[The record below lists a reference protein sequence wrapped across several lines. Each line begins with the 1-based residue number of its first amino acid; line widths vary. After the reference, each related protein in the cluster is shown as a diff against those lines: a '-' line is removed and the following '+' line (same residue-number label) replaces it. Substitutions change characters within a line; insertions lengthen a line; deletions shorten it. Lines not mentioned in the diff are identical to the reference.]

1 MKKVLLLILSLLLLA
16 SLIATAVLID
26 AHQRAQLDQTV
37 SDAPT
42 YTRPTGQGTQKEDGT
57 DDAGSATDDTQGSE
71 DFTASQAPDF
81 QIVDAQGKTYGP
93 QDFADKPVV
102 LCFWASWSSAS
113 TKTLA
118 LYQSA
123 YEQYGEQ
130 YHFVMVSRVDGQK
143 ETVEKAQAYLETKN
157 YTFPVYFDT
166 EGKAAEAY
174 EVDGLPYTYYLN
186 AEGEVVAYA
195 RGAVTEETL
204 ARGMEYAKT
213 K

>member
-1 MKKVLLLILSLLLLA
+1 MKKILLLILSLLLLV

-26 AHQRAQLDQTV
+26 ANQQAQLDQTL
-37 SDAPT
+37 SSAPT
-42 YTRPTGQGTQKEDGT
+42 YTRPSGQGTGQPEDDT
-57 DDAGSATDDTQGSE
+57 DGTQGSE
-71 DFTASQAPDF
+71 DFTASEAPDF
-81 QIVDAQGKTYGP
+81 QIVDAKGKTYGP

-143 ETVEKAQAYLETKN
+143 ETMETAQAYLETKN

-166 EGKAAEAY
+166 DGKAADAY

-186 AEGEVVAYA
+186 GEGDVVAYA
-195 RGAVTEETL
+195 RGAVTEESL
-204 ARGMEYAKT
+204 ARGMEYANT